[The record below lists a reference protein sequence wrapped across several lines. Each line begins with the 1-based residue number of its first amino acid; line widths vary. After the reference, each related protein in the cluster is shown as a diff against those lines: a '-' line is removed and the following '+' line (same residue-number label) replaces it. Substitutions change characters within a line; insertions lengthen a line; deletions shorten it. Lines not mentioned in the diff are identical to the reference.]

1 MEKHKK
7 KILGKEKGITL
18 IALVIT
24 IIVLLIL
31 AGVSIAMLTGQ
42 NGILTQAQNAKNRTE
57 EAQVEE
63 ENRLNE
69 YNNIINNYV
78 SGVTTEETPTF
89 DEDTLTI
96 GEATNVDKYGW
107 KVPNYTVQAGDM
119 TTNVWRLFYQ
129 DSNYTYLITDEC
141 VGINKPSENYVDY
154 ISGADVSTIGQ
165 KLNPM
170 LLANGKFFTSSNT
183 DENILATAW
192 LTDPNEWDE
201 FKNGDA
207 VFAIGS
213 PTVELYVKSFNA
225 TAKIINIDATLIPE
239 LGVGEYG
246 YTEGTVEDQ
255 LKTTYNNGIYNKSTS
270 SDWLLSSP
278 YYSSGE
284 IFVKGKLGYFGSYE
298 VTDTSYAVRPLVC
311 IPTSVFN
318 SKYLSSLVNEK

>member
-1 MEKHKK
+1 MK
-7 KILGKEKGITL
+7 KEKITKRQRGITL
-18 IALVIT
+18 IALIIT

-141 VGINKPSENYVDY
+141 VGSYMPSDY
-154 ISGADVSTIGQ
+154 YGKYTSGADVSTVGQ

-170 LLANGKFFTSSNT
+170 LLEAGNFFSNSNT
-183 DENILATAW
+183 NENILATAW
-192 LTDPNEWDE
+192 LTDPNKWAQ
-201 FKNGDA
+201 FKNSDA

-213 PTVELYVKSFNA
+213 PTVELYVKSFNE
-225 TAKIINIDATLIPE
+225 TASTNKTDKITLST
-239 LGVGEYG
+239 GNYG
-246 YTEGTVEDQ
+246 YDITTVYEID
-255 LKTTYNNGIYNKSTS
+255 TTYNFGIYNR
-270 SDWLLSSP
+270 DLLTDLWISSP
-278 YYSSGE
+278 ANYDGSIVNIFCDGYMGMSGVDIESNLYS
-284 IFVKGKLGYFGSYE
+284 
-298 VTDTSYAVRPLVC
+298 VRPVVC

-318 SKYLSSLVNEK
+318 SKYLSSLVNG

>member
-1 MEKHKK
+1 MKEKNQKT
-7 KILGKEKGITL
+7 KGITL

-57 EAQVEE
+57 AAQAEE

-78 SGVTTEETPTF
+78 SGGTTEETPTF

-107 KVPNYTVQAGDM
+107 KVPNYAVEA
-119 TTNVWRLFYQ
+119 TNAWRLFYQ

-141 VGINKPSENYVDY
+141 VGSYKPNDY
-154 ISGADVSTIGQ
+154 YGDYTSGADVSTIGQ

-170 LLANGKFFTSSNT
+170 LLEAGNFFTSSNT
-183 DENILATAW
+183 NKNILATAW
-192 LTDPNEWDE
+192 LTDPNKWTQ
-201 FKNGDA
+201 FKNSDA
-207 VFAIGS
+207 VFAIGT
-213 PTVELYVKSFNA
+213 PTIELYVKSFNA
-225 TAKIINIDATLIPE
+225 TAGTNGANEIP
-239 LGVGEYG
+239 LGVGNYG
-246 YTEGTVEDQ
+246 YTDNTTGGQ
-255 LKTTYNNGIYNKSTS
+255 LQTTYNNGIYNKGYLSNW
-270 SDWLLSSP
+270 WLASP
-278 YYSSGE
+278 YDYDSYVEFYVNGTAYYVSNGNVYVYSYS
-284 IFVKGKLGYFGSYE
+284 
-298 VTDTSYAVRPLVC
+298 VRPLVC

-318 SKYLSSLVNEK
+318 SEYLSSLVNE

>member
-1 MEKHKK
+1 M
-7 KILGKEKGITL
+7 
-18 IALVIT
+18 
-24 IIVLLIL
+24 LLIL

-57 EAQVEE
+57 AAQAEE

-78 SGVTTEETPTF
+78 SGGTTEETPTF

-107 KVPNYTVQAGDM
+107 KVPNYTVEA
-119 TTNVWRLFYQ
+119 TNAWRLFYQ

-141 VGINKPSENYVDY
+141 VGSYIPSDY
-154 ISGADVSTIGQ
+154 YYGEYTSGADVSTIGQ

-170 LLANGKFFTSSNT
+170 LLKAGTFFTSDNKNK
-183 DENILATAW
+183 NILATAW

-201 FKNGDA
+201 FKNSDA

-213 PTVELYVKSFNA
+213 PTIELYVKSFNA
-225 TAKIINIDATLIPE
+225 TASSNKATPIPE
-239 LGVGEYG
+239 LGVGDYG
-246 YTEGTVEDQ
+246 YTEGVVQDQ
-255 LKTTYNNGIYNKSTS
+255 LKTTYNNGIYNKSES
-270 SDWLLSSP
+270 SDWWLASP
-278 YYSSGE
+278 YNNASNCEFYVNG
-284 IFVKGKLGYFGSYE
+284 GGGYFANCGVNYYSR
-298 VTDTSYAVRPLVC
+298 AVRPLVC

-318 SKYLSSLVNEK
+318 SKYLSSLVNE

>member
-1 MEKHKK
+1 MKEKNQKT
-7 KILGKEKGITL
+7 KGITL

-57 EAQVEE
+57 AAQAEE

-78 SGVTTEETPTF
+78 SGGTTEETPTF

-107 KVPNYTVQAGDM
+107 KVPNYKVEA
-119 TTNVWRLFYQ
+119 TNAWRLFYQ

-141 VGINKPSENYVDY
+141 VGSYIPSDY
-154 ISGADVSTIGQ
+154 YYGEYTSGADVSTIGQ

-170 LLANGKFFTSSNT
+170 LLANGEFFTSDNT
-183 DENILATAW
+183 NTNILATAW

-201 FKNGDA
+201 FKNSDA

-225 TAKIINIDATLIPE
+225 TASSNEANEIT
-239 LGVGEYG
+239 LGVGTHG
-246 YTEGTVEDQ
+246 YTENTTGGQ
-255 LKTTYNNGIYNKSTS
+255 LQTTYNNGIYNKSEST
-270 SDWLLSSP
+270 DWWLASP
-278 YYSSGE
+278 YY
-284 IFVKGKLGYFGSYE
+284 GYSYCVLDVNGSYGGFSNGY
-298 VTDTSYAVRPLVC
+298 VNSYSDAVRPLVC

-318 SKYLSSLVNEK
+318 SKYLSSLVNE

>member
-1 MEKHKK
+1 MKKYKK

-107 KVPNYTVQAGDM
+107 KVPNYTVEA
-119 TTNVWRLFYQ
+119 TNAWRLFYQ

-141 VGINKPSENYVDY
+141 VGSYMPSDY
-154 ISGADVSTIGQ
+154 YGEYTSGADVSTIGQ

-170 LLANGKFFTSSNT
+170 LLANGEFFTSDNT
-183 DENILATAW
+183 NTNILATAW

-201 FKNGDA
+201 FKNSDA

-225 TAKIINIDATLIPE
+225 TASTNGANEITLD
-239 LGVGEYG
+239 VGTYG
-246 YTEGTVEDQ
+246 YTQDTVIGQ
-255 LKTTYNNGIYNKSTS
+255 LKTTYNNGIYNKSELSKCWLAS
-270 SDWLLSSP
+270 SYDASYLELD
-278 YYSSGE
+278 
-284 IFVKGKLGYFGSYE
+284 VLGSYGRFGNGD
-298 VTDTSYAVRPLVC
+298 VTYGSYAVRPLVC

-318 SKYLSSLVNEK
+318 SKYLSSLVNE

>member
-1 MEKHKK
+1 MKKYKK

-89 DEDTLTI
+89 DEDALTI

-141 VGINKPSENYVDY
+141 VGSYMPSDY
-154 ISGADVSTIGQ
+154 YGKYTSGADVSTIGQ

-170 LLANGKFFTSSNT
+170 LLANGEFFTSDNT
-183 DENILATAW
+183 NTNILATAW

-201 FKNGDA
+201 FKNSDA

-225 TAKIINIDATLIPE
+225 TASSNEANEIT
-239 LGVGEYG
+239 LGVGTYG
-246 YTEGTVEDQ
+246 YTENTTGGQ
-255 LKTTYNNGIYNKSTS
+255 LQTTYKNGIYNKSES
-270 SDWLLSSP
+270 SYWWLASP
-278 YYSSGE
+278 YRNGSDYEFDVDGYNGFLENSSVS
-284 IFVKGKLGYFGSYE
+284 IGS
-298 VTDTSYAVRPLVC
+298 SAIRPLVC

-318 SKYLSSLVNEK
+318 SEYLSSLVNE

>member
-1 MEKHKK
+1 MKEKNQKT
-7 KILGKEKGITL
+7 KGITL

-57 EAQVEE
+57 AAQAEE

-78 SGVTTEETPTF
+78 SGGTTEETPTF

-107 KVPNYTVQAGDM
+107 KVPNYTVEA
-119 TTNVWRLFYQ
+119 TNAWRLFYQ

-141 VGINKPSENYVDY
+141 VGSYMPSDY
-154 ISGADVSTIGQ
+154 YGEYTSGADVSTIGQ

-170 LLANGKFFTSSNT
+170 LLKAGTFFTSDNKNK
-183 DENILATAW
+183 NILATAW
-192 LTDPNEWDE
+192 LTDSNEWDE
-201 FKNGDA
+201 FKNSDA

-225 TAKIINIDATLIPE
+225 TASTNGANEITLD
-239 LGVGEYG
+239 VGTYG
-246 YTEGTVEDQ
+246 YTEATVNGQ
-255 LKTTYNNGIYNKSTS
+255 LKTTYNNGIYNKSES
-270 SDWLLSSP
+270 SKWWLASP
-278 YYSSGE
+278 YHDYS
-284 IFVKGKLGYFGSYE
+284 GSEFY
-298 VTDTSYAVRPLVC
+298 VNGSRGFFNLNNVAYDSCAVRPLVC

-318 SKYLSSLVNEK
+318 SKYLSSLVNE

>member
-141 VGINKPSENYVDY
+141 VGINKPSKNYVDY

-246 YTEGTVEDQ
+246 YTEGTVE
-255 LKTTYNNGIYNKSTS
+255 NN
-270 SDWLLSSP
+270 L
-278 YYSSGE
+278 
-284 IFVKGKLGYFGSYE
+284 
-298 VTDTSYAVRPLVC
+298 
-311 IPTSVFN
+311 
-318 SKYLSSLVNEK
+318 